1 VPRGSTRFSEPLLAA
16 ELHLIGLIPEVASD
30 FWFDDLKVQQLSRSD
45 GKEAVFF
52 VHLIYG
58 AEDLRPLCRL
68 RQPRGRQLCQW
79 PQASQPDPCLD
90 NLDEVFSLL
99 QVIFHDIYQNYLPRE
114 LPVKIIKAGVWLGGL
129 RPLAELP
136 TSWLPESAKRAKIF
150 RAVDQVNEKHGLF
163 TVTSGKLLNF
173 KIIKPEVTGY
183 LGDKTYQMQFGG

>member
-1 VPRGSTRFSEPLLAA
+1 MLYNL
-16 ELHLIGLIPEVASD
+16 
-30 FWFDDLKVQQLSRSD
+30 
-45 GKEAVFF
+45 
-52 VHLIYG
+52 
-58 AEDLRPLCRL
+58 AEDMCFKARRMKLAGCDVGFSLRDTDGGHWGGKKHLK
-68 RQPRGRQLCQW
+68 GRW
-79 PQASQPDPCLD
+79 VS
-90 NLDEVFSLL
+90 NTDEVFSLL